1 MTLARAVQLL
11 RKEFGPNSFGSKK
24 LLLFGGSSVR
34 FAWFA
39 GSFCHSLPRQAMQSM
54 PGMLSKLESDF
65 QERAKAIDTLL
76 EQLRVGSRLLGKA
89 MFGRHQKDEP
99 TQ

>member
-39 GSFCHSLPRQAMQSM
+39 GSFCHSPTKA
-54 PGMLSKLESDF
+54 GY
-65 QERAKAIDTLL
+65 AKHARDALKA
-76 EQLRVGSRLLGKA
+76 GK
-89 MFGRHQKDEP
+89 
-99 TQ
+99 